1 MKAMIFAAGRG
12 ERMRPLTD
20 SCPKPLLCVQEV
32 PLIVWHI
39 RNLVDAGITDIVI
52 NHAYLGHKIEET
64 LGDGSTWGA
73 SITYSREEKALETAG
88 AVAYARA
95 QLGNE
100 PFVAVAADIYCPDF
114 DYQHVR
120 TALQGEDL
128 AYLYVV
134 DNPAHHAKGDFVLIG
149 DKISNGSVGR
159 LNFSGIGVYHPELFA
174 HIESGT
180 KAALGPLL
188 HSAADAGRVSG
199 SHYTGLWV
207 NVGTPE
213 QLAEL
218 NAEAVLCTEM
228 QM

>member
-20 SCPKPLLCVQEV
+20 TCPKPLLCVHDV

-39 RNLVDAGITDIVI
+39 RNLVDAGIKDIVI
-52 NHAYLGHKIEET
+52 NHAYLGQKIEEA

-73 SITYSREEKALETAG
+73 SISYSREEKALETAG
-88 AVAYARA
+88 AVAYARHL
-95 QLGNE
+95 LGNA

-114 DYQHVR
+114 DYHQVPA
-120 TALQGEDL
+120 ALQGQDL
-128 AYLYVV
+128 AYLFVV
-134 DNPAHHAKGDFVLIG
+134 DNPAHHAKGDFVLNG
-149 DKISNGSVGR
+149 DRISNGSVGR

-174 HIESGT
+174 HIEPGT

-188 HSAADAGRVSG
+188 HAAADSGRVRG
-199 SHYTGLWV
+199 CHYKGLWV

-213 QLAEL
+213 QLKEL
-218 NAEAVLCTEM
+218 HAVTLQCAEM